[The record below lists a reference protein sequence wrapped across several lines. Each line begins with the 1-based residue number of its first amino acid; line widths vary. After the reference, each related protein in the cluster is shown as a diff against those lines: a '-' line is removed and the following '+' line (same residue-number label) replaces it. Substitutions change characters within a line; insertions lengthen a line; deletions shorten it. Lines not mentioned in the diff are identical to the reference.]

1 MESEI
6 LITPDQ
12 KGLIL
17 GIDWLKKH
25 GRFKWDFEKRR
36 IKFGD
41 EDWIE
46 LQRERVVLQ
55 EERELTPERLCVRQI
70 RIPNTCL
77 RNSQDDTSV
86 LVGESRCSS
95 MERILCSQVFLYY
108 QLLSRAK
115 TCKDRNRRKGPRV
128 GQCMLQ
134 SASFCSDLSK
144 LGQHSNS
151 PGWTKPKFRL
161 HKEPVSNLTENCSWA
176 SHQELDCQT
185 RIRRCLAMEAR
196 TTSSGFRGSL
206 C

>member
-1 MESEI
+1 VEHETRSVNVVNNEPMVVMGATYVTLRVGGRSVESEI

-55 EERELTPERLCVRQI
+55 EERELTPERLCVRQT

-115 TCKDRNRRKGPRV
+115 TCKDRN
-128 GQCMLQ
+128 
-134 SASFCSDLSK
+134 
-144 LGQHSNS
+144 
-151 PGWTKPKFRL
+151 
-161 HKEPVSNLTENCSWA
+161 
-176 SHQELDCQT
+176 
-185 RIRRCLAMEAR
+185 
-196 TTSSGFRGSL
+196 
-206 C
+206 